1 MNAKENSRK
10 SFDLQ
15 AATYD
20 IDRNGSHA
28 RTAYGPVMDR
38 IKDLRCRN
46 ILDVGC
52 GTGEIL
58 KRIIGQ
64 DPSARCTGMDISEVT
79 TMPTF
84 HCAS

>member
-28 RTAYGPVMDR
+28 RTAYGPVMD
-38 IKDLRCRN
+38 
-46 ILDVGC
+46 
-52 GTGEIL
+52 
-58 KRIIGQ
+58 
-64 DPSARCTGMDISEVT
+64 ISEVT
-79 TMPTF
+79 TMPPF